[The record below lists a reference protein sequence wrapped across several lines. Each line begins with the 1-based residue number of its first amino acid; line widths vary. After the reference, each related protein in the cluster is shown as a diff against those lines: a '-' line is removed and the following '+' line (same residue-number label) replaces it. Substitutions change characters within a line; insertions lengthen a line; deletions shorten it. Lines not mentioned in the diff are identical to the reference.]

1 MNAPQEAYDDTDELA
16 GEYVLGT
23 LSADARRAVQ
33 TRMTHDAALRAAV
46 ARWEAR
52 LLPLTNLSSPVEPSA
67 SLWPR
72 IVGTLDA
79 AQAKGTAHAR
89 VQAHARGQ
97 AQTNTSAAPRS
108 RPIGPPKPGL
118 WDSLMF
124 WRSVAVG
131 GMAAVLILGS
141 TLALR
146 PASTPSAPQYVVVL
160 VAPQSQAPGWVVQA
174 QAGQSAVQLVPIAA
188 TEVPPDRALE
198 FWTKADG
205 WAGPVSLGLIK
216 PGEPVVI
223 PLDKLP
229 PLEPNQLFELTLEP
243 KTGSPIGKPTGP
255 IQFIGRA
262 VKML

>member
-1 MNAPQEAYDDTDELA
+1 MSAPHSSHDDIDELA

-23 LSADARRAVQ
+23 LSATQRRDAQA
-33 TRMTHDAALRAAV
+33 RMTHDADLRAAV

-52 LLPLTNLSSPVEPSA
+52 LLPLTNLSEPIEPST

-72 IVGTLDA
+72 ITRTLDS
-79 AQAKGTAHAR
+79 AQAQAR
-89 VQAHARGQ
+89 PAVSLKSS
-97 AQTNTSAAPRS
+97 SA
-108 RPIGPPKPGL
+108 PKPGL
-118 WDSLMF
+118 WDSLAF
-124 WRSVAVG
+124 WRSLAVG

-146 PASTPSAPQYVVVL
+146 PVATPVAPQYVVVL

-174 QAGQSAVQLVPIAA
+174 QAGQSAVQLVPITA

-205 WAGPVSLGLIK
+205 WAGPVSLGLVK
-216 PGEPVVI
+216 PGEPVLI

>member
-1 MNAPQEAYDDTDELA
+1 MSATQHYPDDADTLA

-23 LSADARRAVQ
+23 LSAEQRRDVEARSPQDAV
-33 TRMTHDAALRAAV
+33 LRDAV

-52 LLPLTNLSSPVEPSA
+52 LLPLNDLAAPVEPSDL
-67 SLWPR
+67 LWPR
-72 IVGTLDA
+72 IARTLDA
-79 AQAKGTAHAR
+79 AQAALPSAPARSGT
-89 VQAHARGQ
+89 
-97 AQTNTSAAPRS
+97 
-108 RPIGPPKPGL
+108 L
-118 WDSLMF
+118 WNSLSF
-124 WRSVAVG
+124 WRSLAAG
-131 GMAAVLILGS
+131 GMAAVLILS
-141 TLALR
+141 ATLALR
-146 PASTPSAPQYVVVL
+146 PVAAPGAPQYVVVL

-188 TEVPPDRALE
+188 TEVPADRALE

-216 PGEPVVI
+216 PGEPVII

>member
-1 MNAPQEAYDDTDELA
+1 SE
-16 GEYVLGT
+16 
-23 LSADARRAVQ
+23 
-33 TRMTHDAALRAAV
+33 
-46 ARWEAR
+46 
-52 LLPLTNLSSPVEPSA
+52 PVEPST

-72 IVGTLDA
+72 IANTLDA
-79 AQAKGTAHAR
+79 AR
-89 VQAHARGQ
+89 
-97 AQTNTSAAPRS
+97 APVRPAVRRS
-108 RPIGPPKPGL
+108 PGF
-118 WDSLMF
+118 WDSLFF
-124 WRSVAVG
+124 WRSLAAG

-146 PASTPSAPQYVVVL
+146 PAPGAPQYVVVL

-174 QAGQSAVQLVPIAA
+174 QAGQSAVQLVPIAV

-205 WAGPVSLGLIK
+205 WAGPVSLGLVK
-216 PGEPVVI
+216 PGEPVRI

>member
-1 MNAPQEAYDDTDELA
+1 MTAPQATPDSLDDLA

-23 LSADARRAVQ
+23 LSAQARREVQ
-33 TRMTHDAALRAAV
+33 ARLTHDADLRAAV
-46 ARWEAR
+46 TRWEER

-72 IVGTLDA
+72 ITRTLDGKRSQHQPSA
-79 AQAKGTAHAR
+79 IR
-89 VQAHARGQ
+89 RG
-97 AQTNTSAAPRS
+97 
-108 RPIGPPKPGL
+108 PGL
-118 WDSLMF
+118 WDSLRF
-124 WRSVAVG
+124 WRSLAAG

-146 PASTPSAPQYVVVL
+146 PATVPGTPQYVVVL

-174 QAGQSAVQLVPIAA
+174 QAGQNTVQLVPLAA

-205 WAGPVSLGLIK
+205 WAGPVSLGLVK
-216 PGEPVVI
+216 PGEPVRI

>member
-1 MNAPQEAYDDTDELA
+1 MSAPNDFPDDSDTLA

-23 LSADARRAVQ
+23 LSAVERRNVQARL
-33 TRMTHDAALRAAV
+33 THDAALREAV

-52 LLPLTNLSSPVEPSA
+52 LLPLADLSAPVEPSER
-67 SLWPR
+67 LWPR
-72 IVGTLDA
+72 ITRTLDA
-79 AQAKGTAHAR
+79 SQAAAR
-89 VQAHARGQ
+89 PSVQ
-97 AQTNTSAAPRS
+97 
-108 RPIGPPKPGL
+108 RPPGL
-118 WDSLMF
+118 WNSLNF
-124 WRSVAVG
+124 WRSLAAG

-146 PASTPSAPQYVVVL
+146 PAAVPGAPQYVVVL

-174 QAGQSAVQLVPIAA
+174 QAGQSAVQLVPITP

-216 PGEPVVI
+216 PGEPVII